1 MIKKKHLI
9 DTLFKALEF
18 EEEASTHFHGYTVNS
33 LKYYKWLSEEKR
45 EQIKKIITKLG
56 ADSQRHKTI
65 VEKLIEHVQESK
77 KNVF

>member
-9 DTLFKALEF
+9 DKLYEALEL

-33 LKYYKWLSEEKR
+33 LKYYTWLSDDKR
-45 EQIKKIITKLG
+45 EKIKEIITKLG

-65 VEKLIEHVQESK
+65 VEKLIERVEESK